1 MPQSYKVFINNRF
14 ILFTY
19 SMKKS
24 GNSTFF
30 KKSNTIIYRYQKLM
44 ELLID
49 TNYSI
54 NYDIIFI
61 CNNPLKLFTRF
72 QSNFIFVNAA
82 GGIVKNNQSQL
93 LMIYKRN
100 IWDLPKGK
108 IDNYESTSEAA
119 LREVYE
125 ETNAS
130 DLTVLPFSWVTYH
143 IYIEKRVKTKP
154 YVFFKETT
162 WFLMHASS
170 YMCLLPQIHESI
182 TDVKW
187 MSIGDII
194 ELKTYK
200 SISCLLASVIKVL

>member
-1 MPQSYKVFINNRF
+1 
-14 ILFTY
+14 
-19 SMKKS
+19 
-24 GNSTFF
+24 
-30 KKSNTIIYRYQKLM
+30 M

-49 TNYSI
+49 TNYCI
-54 NYDIIFI
+54 TYDIIFI

-72 QSNFIFVNAA
+72 QSNFLLVNAA
-82 GGIVKNNQSQL
+82 GGIVQNNQSKL

-108 IDNYESTSEAA
+108 IDNYESASDAA

-125 ETNAS
+125 ETNVS
-130 DLTVLPFSWVTYH
+130 DLTILPFSWVTYH
-143 IYIEKRVKTKP
+143 IYIEKRVKDKP
-154 YVFFKETT
+154 NFFFKETK

-170 YMCLLPQIHESI
+170 CMDLLPQINEGI

-187 MSIGDII
+187 ISIGDII
-194 ELKTYK
+194 DLKTYN